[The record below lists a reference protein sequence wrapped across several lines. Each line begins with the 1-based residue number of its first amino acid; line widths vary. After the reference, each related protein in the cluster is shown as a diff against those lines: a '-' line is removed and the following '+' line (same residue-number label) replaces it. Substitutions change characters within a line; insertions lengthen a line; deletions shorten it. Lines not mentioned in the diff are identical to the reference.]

1 MTALRESPM
10 TTTTLEV
17 HGMTCASCVGRVER
31 ALSKVPGVTRA
42 TVNLATER
50 ATVELDP
57 ELTSAAALAEVVRDA
72 GYDAEEAKPEA
83 PAQGTVDAR
92 EVEHARSRRDVIF
105 ALAFAGPLLFF
116 SMIPM
121 MLPSL
126 HARLPSLVHF
136 FMGWGGLALAAPVQ
150 LWAGRRFYR
159 QAAAELR
166 HRSPGMSTLV
176 VLGSTAAFVFSVVVL
191 LAPGLFPA
199 GTAHTYFEASASVVA
214 LVLLGKHLEATAKGR
229 TSQAIKKLVALAPKV
244 ARVRRDGK
252 EIEVPIADVVV
263 DDEVIVLPG
272 ERVSVDGVVAS
283 GRSWVDES
291 MLTGEPAPVEKTIGA
306 HVAAGTVNG
315 RSALTITA
323 TRLGRDSLL
332 AQIVRAVEE
341 AQGGKPAVQALA
353 DRVAAVFVPGIL
365 AVATVT
371 LVLWLATGHSTTAAI
386 VAAVTVL
393 VVACP
398 CAMGLATPAAVM
410 VATGRSAELGVL
422 FRRGE
427 ALDGLATA
435 DTVVLDKTGT
445 ITEGHPSVTEVHVF
459 DRDRTEDEILRL
471 AAAAESRSEHPIARA
486 VLESAKARGLTLPT
500 PSESRA
506 APGAGLEA
514 TVEGRRVRVG
524 ALRWLVESGVTMDG
538 AVAPDGGIGIAVD
551 GVLVGAITVS
561 DPIKATSRAAIA
573 AMRAAGLRVLM
584 VTGDHAGAAERVA
597 HEVGIDEVLA
607 ERRPMQKRDDVR
619 RLRAEGRKVAFVG
632 DGINDAAAL
641 AESDVG
647 IAVGTGT
654 DVAIEA
660 GDVVLVRGDPR
671 SIVDAILVARRAMR
685 TIRQNFF
692 WAYAYN
698 VALVPVAA
706 LALVSPVLAAAAMSA
721 SSLFVLGNSL
731 RLRRFVPA
739 P

>member
-1 MTALRESPM
+1 MNTHRDIPKSTA
-10 TTTTLEV
+10 TLEV

-57 ELTSAAALAEVVRDA
+57 ELTNAGALAEAIRDA
-72 GYDAEEAKPEA
+72 GYDAEEAKPDA
-83 PAQGTVDAR
+83 PAAGEAKDA
-92 EVEHARSRRDVIF
+92 EHARSRRDVVV

-121 MLPSL
+121 LLPSL
-126 HARLPSLVHF
+126 HARLPSVVHF

-150 LWAGRRFYR
+150 LYAGRRFYR
-159 QAAAELR
+159 QAFAELR

-176 VLGSTAAFVFSVVVL
+176 VLGSTAAFVFSIVVL
-191 LAPGLFPA
+191 LAPGLFPP

-214 LVLLGKHLEATAKGR
+214 LVLLGKHLEASAKGR
-229 TSQAIKKLVALAPKV
+229 TSLAIKKLVALAPKT

-252 EIEVPIADVVV
+252 EIEIPIADVVL

-272 ERVSVDGVVAS
+272 ERISVDGVVVD
-283 GRSWVDES
+283 GTSWVDES
-291 MLTGEPAPVEKTIGA
+291 MLTGEPAPVEKAIGA

-315 RSALTITA
+315 QSALTITA

-341 AQGGKPAVQALA
+341 AQSGKPAVQALA
-353 DRVAAVFVPGIL
+353 DRIAAVFVPVIVAIALVTL
-365 AVATVT
+365 AV
-371 LVLWLATGHSTTAAI
+371 WLATGHSSTAAI

-410 VATGRSAELGVL
+410 VATGRSAELGIL

-427 ALDGLATA
+427 ALDGLAAA

-445 ITEGHPSVTEVHVF
+445 ITEGRPAVTAIRVT
-459 DRDRTEDEILRL
+459 DAARSEDEVLRL
-471 AAAAESRSEHPIARA
+471 AAAAESRSEHPLARA
-486 VLESAKARGLTLPT
+486 VVEAAKARGLALPT
-500 PSESRA
+500 PTASRA
-506 APGAGLEA
+506 IAGAGIDA
-514 TVEGRRVRVG
+514 TIEGRRVLVG
-524 ALRWLVESGVTMDG
+524 APRWLSESGIAIDE
-538 AVAPDGGIGIAVD
+538 AASDGGGIAVAID
-551 GVLVGAITVS
+551 GAFAATVTVR
-561 DPIKATSRAAIA
+561 DPMKATSRPAIDA
-573 AMRAAGLRVLM
+573 LRGAGIRVLM
-584 VTGDHAGAAERVA
+584 VTGDHRRAAERVA
-597 HEVGIDEVLA
+597 REVGIDEVLA
-607 ERRPMQKRDDVR
+607 ERRPMDKRDDVR

-641 AESDVG
+641 AEADVG

-731 RLRRFVPA
+731 RLRRFRPA
-739 P
+739 L